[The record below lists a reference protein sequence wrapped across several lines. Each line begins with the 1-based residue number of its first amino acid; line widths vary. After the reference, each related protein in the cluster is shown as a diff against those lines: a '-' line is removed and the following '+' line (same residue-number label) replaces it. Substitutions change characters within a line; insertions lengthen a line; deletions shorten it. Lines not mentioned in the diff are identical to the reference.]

1 MILIKLSFSKF
12 NETKKVIIG
21 GAQNVDN
28 PPSIPEKKPIITD
41 KIFSFFCFIFFR
53 FNPKKLINVKKII
66 SIDEL
71 IDEPYSNVTIEL
83 NENFKINEI
92 SEILSKPGNTSV
104 NLIINEKNKIAQYSL
119 QNNRKFDLNHL
130 KALKAKEYV
139 IKITVQSIDFLECLY
154 ISMSNFAH
162 SYKGIA
168 LPVQ

>member
-1 MILIKLSFSKF
+1 MFLFSEILIKSRDKLREAETFIITLQKDRVK
-12 NETKKVIIG
+12 EDKTKK
-21 GAQNVDN
+21 
-28 PPSIPEKKPIITD
+28 
-41 KIFSFFCFIFFR
+41 R
-53 FNPKKLINVKKII
+53 INVKKII

-139 IKITVQSIDFLECLY
+139 IKITV
-154 ISMSNFAH
+154 
-162 SYKGIA
+162 
-168 LPVQ
+168 